1 MAVAAAGQREAL
13 QPLMDEFKV
22 SVGPSDNKESLTF
35 DDLDA
40 PPAVPTVSSW
50 SWKNWRGRIVSVAVG
65 IGAIA
70 LRASQISRVANAVAS
85 FGAGAAIQSAIQ
97 SGFKGATSARIR
109 QVGLTLLGQAALFAF
124 SQGFQNTTETTWRTY
139 LTHAIIA
146 QLGANLAIAARWLY
160 QKRGALRVET
170 HAPEN
175 VGGETLKYTQLLSH
189 NKSHVAKVVVA
200 AVCTAGYF
208 YVDDPLIKGGLSF
221 VASFFPSQVLGERT
235 VDALDAPR
243 FLKRKTAL
251 ITLAYVLQPLGFVP
265 WANPSTEERIKQLV
279 FVGIGLGFTNGVAD
293 QSKIPRFQRIPIED
307 LEELQ
312 RLKPPEKPK
321 KKGCTLLTFRYLAY
335 RTFTLA
341 APLMALGV
349 LGFGIWQEAAD
360 LKTTDQRVALGAMVG
375 GFLVTYPVFRKLD
388 SGWDPQKASRLKN
401 SMMVSLWGSSRVLG
415 FPLVMVYFAG
425 TNSLKL
431 DGDAVKAPQSPY
443 HLAVLIS
450 SLFSYGALFGREL
463 GIMESDR
470 IGSPQLKAPELFY
483 INAVTT
489 TYLSIKG
496 VVP

>member
-13 QPLMDEFKV
+13 QPLMDDYKV
-22 SVGPSDNKESLTF
+22 NVADTKESFQF
-35 DDLDA
+35 DNLDA
-40 PPAVPTVSSW
+40 PPPVPTVSSW
-50 SWKNWRGRIVSVAVG
+50 SWKRWRGRIISVVVG
-65 IGAIA
+65 VGAIA
-70 LRASQISRVANAVAS
+70 LRASQISRVANALGS

-109 QVGLTLLGQAALFAF
+109 QVGLTLLGQGALFAF
-124 SQGFQNTTETTWRTY
+124 SQGFQNTTETTWKTY
-139 LTHAIIA
+139 LVHAIIA

-160 QKRGALRVET
+160 QKRGALRVES
-170 HAPEN
+170 HAPES

-189 NKSHVAKVVVA
+189 NKSHIAKVVVA
-200 AVCTAGYF
+200 AVCAAGYF
-208 YVDDPLIKGGLSF
+208 YVEDPLIKGGLSF

-235 VDALDAPR
+235 IDALDAPR

-251 ITLAYVLQPLGFVP
+251 ITLAYVLQPLGFIP

-279 FVGIGLGFTNGVAD
+279 FVGIGLGFVNGVAD

-312 RLKPPEKPK
+312 RLKPPEKPA
-321 KKGCTLLTFRYLAY
+321 KKGCTCPTLRYLAY

-349 LGFGIWQEAAD
+349 LGFGIWQEVDD
-360 LKTTDQRVALGAMVG
+360 LKTTDQRAALGAMVG
-375 GFLVTYPVFRKLD
+375 GFLVTYPAFRKLD
-388 SGWDPQKASRLKN
+388 SGWDPQKATRLKN
-401 SMMVSLWGSSRVLG
+401 SMMVSLWSSSRVLG

-425 TNSLKL
+425 INSLKM
-431 DGDAVKAPQSPY
+431 DGDALSTPQSPY

-450 SLFSYGALFGREL
+450 SLFSYGAMFGKEL
-463 GIMESDR
+463 AVMESDR

-483 INAVTT
+483 INSVTT
-489 TYLSIKG
+489 TYFSIIGK
-496 VVP
+496 VP